1 MESLGSCGEMIRR
14 PLGST
19 ARQTQ
24 DPSPGSAERMSST
37 LKPGKVANAS
47 AGVACLDP
55 RPETRATAPAMTLP
69 QGSTPSFP
77 RLTGRVQPSA
87 TNPGFS
93 HQAVSLLAQLHDVS
107 VTTDFCLAPVRVDR
121 VRSSLPMNPADLES
135 FLPRAAMVFSPGS
148 SARVTS
154 TVYACCQV
162 SFLRTSLPLRNTMT

>member
-55 RPETRATAPAMTLP
+55 RPEARTTAPAMTLP

-77 RLTGRVQPSA
+77 KLTGRVQPSA

-93 HQAVSLLAQLHDVS
+93 HPTVSLLPEIHDVS
-107 VTTDFCLAPVRVDR
+107 VTTLCCFAPARV
-121 VRSSLPMNPADLES
+121 SSSFPMKAAKLES
-135 FLPRAAMVFSPGS
+135 FLP
-148 SARVTS
+148 
-154 TVYACCQV
+154 
-162 SFLRTSLPLRNTMT
+162 